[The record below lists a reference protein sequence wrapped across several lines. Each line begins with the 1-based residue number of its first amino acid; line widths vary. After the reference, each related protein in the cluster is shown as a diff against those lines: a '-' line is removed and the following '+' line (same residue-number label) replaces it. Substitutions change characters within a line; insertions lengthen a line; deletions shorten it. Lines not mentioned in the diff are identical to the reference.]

1 MARSSVWIVP
11 EYTYYTFS
19 SMREFA
25 TFLQAVAPQI
35 CNSKGEPCTM
45 VNAQTDKLT
54 KAQRNTLG
62 GCGCNRT
69 KRLKFAEDSYAD
81 AIKTISKTPE
91 ACANIK
97 RLLNNVERVHF
108 WTEGQKVSNQ
118 AKIFVLSNSPKFDWR
133 VSPPES
139 PFLII

>member
-25 TFLQAVAPQI
+25 TFLHAVAPQI
-35 CNSKGEPCTM
+35 CNSEGEPCVA
-45 VNAQTDKLT
+45 VNAQTTKLT
-54 KAQRNTLG
+54 KAQQNTLG
-62 GCGCNRT
+62 GCGCNRS
-69 KRLKFAEDSYAD
+69 KRVKFADDSYVD
-81 AIKTISKTPE
+81 TIKAISETPE
-91 ACANIK
+91 ACSNIK
-97 RLLNNVERVHF
+97 KLLNNVERVHF
-108 WTEGQKVSNQ
+108 WKTGQKVSNQ
-118 AKIFVLSNSPKFDWR
+118 ARIYLLSNSPKFDWR